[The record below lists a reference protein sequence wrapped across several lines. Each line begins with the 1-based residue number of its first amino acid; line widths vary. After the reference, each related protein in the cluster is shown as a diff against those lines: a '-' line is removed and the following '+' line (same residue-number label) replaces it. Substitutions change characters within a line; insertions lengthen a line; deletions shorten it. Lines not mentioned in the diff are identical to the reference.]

1 MTTSAGRTPARHSP
15 KSLRADVT
23 GSLRDA
29 EPRVFWLDRADRPE
43 PRPALTAPASADL
56 IIVGGGFAGLW
67 TAVLAKER
75 DPGRDVLL
83 VEGDRIGWAASGR
96 NGGFCSAS
104 LTHGRENGARR
115 FPGEINQVDELG
127 RRNLDEIE
135 ESLRRHGIGCDF
147 ERTGSL
153 SVAVEPYQVALLR
166 DSGEP
171 VLDQSG
177 VRSEVNSPT
186 YLAGVW
192 NRHDTALLHP
202 ARLAWGLAATAE
214 RLGVRIAEETS
225 IRRICKS
232 ASGVSLTTGG
242 GVNLAARRVA
252 LGTNAF
258 PSLLRRTR
266 LYTVPVYDYVLVT
279 EPLSA
284 SQLASV
290 GWRNRQGVDDI
301 ANQFH
306 YYRLTPDNRILWG
319 GYDAVYHYGRHV
331 RPRYEQ
337 RPQTFAKLAGHFFV
351 TFPQLEGIRFTHRWA
366 GAIDTCTRFFAF
378 HGTALD
384 GRVAYV
390 QGFTGLGVA
399 ATRFGAQVMLDQ
411 LDGQQTARTSLGLV
425 RRRPLPFPP
434 EPFAYVGIQ
443 LTRAALAAAD
453 RSEGH
458 RNLWLRVLDR
468 LGLGFDS

>member
-1 MTTSAGRTPARHSP
+1 MVGAEVM
-15 KSLRADVT
+15 RADVT

-115 FPGEINQVDELG
+115 FPAEIDQVDELG

-225 IRRICKS
+225 IRRIRKS

-242 GVNLAARRVA
+242 GVNLTARRVA

>member
-1 MTTSAGRTPARHSP
+1 MTARPDELRRLSAGSVAE
-15 KSLRADVT
+15 A
-23 GSLRDA
+23 SLRDA
-29 EPRVFWLDRADRPE
+29 EPSAFWLDRADRPQ
-43 PRPALTAPASADL
+43 PRPALTARTSADL
-56 IIVGGGFAGLW
+56 IVVGGGFAGLW

-83 VEGDRIGWAASGR
+83 VEGDRIAWAASGR

-115 FPGEINQVDELG
+115 FPGEIDQVDDLG

-135 ESLRRHGIGCDF
+135 ESLARYGIDCDF
-147 ERTGSL
+147 ERTGTL
-153 SVAVEPYQVALLR
+153 SVAVEPYQAALLR
-166 DSGEP
+166 DGGQL
-171 VLDQSG
+171 VLDQPA
-177 VRSEVNSPT
+177 VRSQVNSPT

-192 NRHDTALLHP
+192 DRQDSALLHP

-214 RLGVRIAEETS
+214 RLGVRIAEGTPV
-225 IRRICKS
+225 RRMRRS
-232 ASGVSLTTGG
+232 DSGVRLTTGD
-242 GVNLAARRVA
+242 GVDLTARQVA

-284 SQLASV
+284 GQLASV

-319 GYDAVYHYGRHV
+319 GYDAIYHYGRRI
-331 RPRYEQ
+331 RPEYEQ
-337 RPQTFAKLAGHFFV
+337 RPQTFGKLARHFFT

-378 HGTALD
+378 HGTAFG
-384 GRVAYV
+384 GRVAYA

-411 LDGQQTARTSLGLV
+411 LDGQQTTLTSLGMI

-434 EPFAYVGIQ
+434 EPMAYAGIQ

-453 RSEGH
+453 RNQGR
-458 RNLWLRVLDR
+458 RNLWLRGLDR
-468 LGLGFDS
+468 LGIGFDS

>member
-1 MTTSAGRTPARHSP
+1 MAAEVMSAA
-15 KSLRADVT
+15 VT
-23 GSLRDA
+23 NSLRDA
-29 EPRVFWLDRADRPE
+29 EPTAFWLDRADRPQ

-56 IIVGGGFAGLW
+56 IIVGGGFTGLW

-75 DPGRDVLL
+75 DPSRDVLL
-83 VEGDRIGWAASGR
+83 VESERIAWAASGR

-115 FPGEINQVDELG
+115 FPEEIDQIDELG

-135 ESLRRHGIGCDF
+135 ESLGRHGIDCDF
-147 ERTGSL
+147 ERTGTL
-153 SVAVEPYQVALLR
+153 SVAVEPYQVAILHA
-166 DSGEP
+166 SGEP
-171 VLDQSG
+171 VLNQSE
-177 VRSEVNSPT
+177 VRPQVNSPT

-192 NRHDTALLHP
+192 NRRDGALLDP

-214 RLGVRIAEETS
+214 RLGVRIAEGTPVRQV
-225 IRRICKS
+225 RRS
-232 ASGVSLTTGG
+232 ASGVSFTTSH
-242 GVNLAARRVA
+242 GVTLRARRAA

-258 PSLLRRTR
+258 PSLIRRTR

-284 SQLASV
+284 GQLASV
-290 GWRNRQGVDDI
+290 GWQHRQGVEDV

-319 GYDAVYHYGRHV
+319 GYDAIYHYGRHIRV
-331 RPRYEQ
+331 RYEQ
-337 RPQTFAKLAGHFFV
+337 RPQTYQKLAQHFFA
-351 TFPQLEGIRFTHRWA
+351 TFPQLEGIRFTHTWA
-366 GAIDTCTRFFAF
+366 GAIDTSTRFFAF

-384 GRVAYV
+384 GRVAYS

-399 ATRFGAQVMLDQ
+399 ATRFAAQVMLDQ
-411 LDGQQTARTSLGLV
+411 LDGQPSVRTSLGLV

-434 EPFAYVGIQ
+434 EPLAYAGIQ

-453 RSEGH
+453 RREGR
-458 RNLWLRVLDR
+458 RNVWLRALDR

>member
-1 MTTSAGRTPARHSP
+1 VALSAEVSN
-15 KSLRADVT
+15 
-23 GSLRDA
+23 SLRDV
-29 EPRVFWLDRADRPE
+29 EQKVFWLDRADRPA
-43 PRPALTAPASADL
+43 PRPALTAPGTADL
-56 IIVGGGFAGLW
+56 VVVGGGFAGLW

-75 DPGRDVLL
+75 DPARDVLL
-83 VEGDRIGWAASGR
+83 VESDRIAWAASGR

-115 FPGEINQVDELG
+115 FPGEIDRVEELG

-135 ESLRRHGIGCDF
+135 QSVERYGIDCGF
-147 ERTGSL
+147 ERAGSL
-153 SVAVEPYQVALLR
+153 SVAIEPYQVALLR
-166 DSGEP
+166 GWGEP
-171 VLDQSG
+171 VLDQAE
-177 VRSEVNSPT
+177 VRAQVNSPT

-192 NRHDTALLHP
+192 DRHGTALLDP
-202 ARLAWGLAATAE
+202 ARLAWGLAASAE
-214 RLGVRIAEETS
+214 RLGVRIAEGTTVRQ
-225 IRRICKS
+225 IRRS
-232 ASGVSLTTGG
+232 ASGVSLTTSR
-242 GVNLAARRVA
+242 GVPISARRAA
-252 LGTNAF
+252 LATNAF
-258 PSLLRRTR
+258 PSLIRRTR

-290 GWRNRQGVDDI
+290 GWANRQGIDDI

-319 GYDAVYHYGRHV
+319 GYDAVYHYGR
-331 RPRYEQ
+331 RMRLEYEQ
-337 RPQTFAKLAGHFFV
+337 RPQTFRRLAGHFFE
-351 TFPQLEGIRFTHRWA
+351 TFPQLEGIRFTHQWA

-378 HGTALD
+378 YGTAL
-384 GRVAYV
+384 GGSAAYA

-399 ATRFGAQVMLDQ
+399 ATRFAAQVMLDQ
-411 LDGQQTARTSLGLV
+411 LDGQATERTALELV

-434 EPFAYVGIQ
+434 EPFAYAGIQ

-453 RSEGH
+453 RRQGR
-458 RNLWLRVLDR
+458 RNRWLRALDR